1 MSIQKGLK
9 ENIVLMSKDIEK
21 SQQRNRYYIFK
32 MEILELESKYTNEK
46 FIGWAQEQLRNA
58 EEMVNKCKDK
68 SIRII

>member
-1 MSIQKGLK
+1 
-9 ENIVLMSKDIEK
+9 
-21 SQQRNRYYIFK
+21 

-46 FIGWAQEQLRNA
+46 FTGWAQEQLRNA

>member
-21 SQQRNRYYIFK
+21 SQWRNRYYIFK
-32 MEILELESKYTNEK
+32 MEILELESKYTNKK

-68 SIRII
+68 SVRII